1 MWIPELGLYVPMGL
15 YLRNPRNYLLDTSV
29 PRTEDDI
36 LNQTQ
41 PLSFIHDDQFD
52 ILVEKMKWPSPFA
65 NNESEYKNKTS
76 VQTNRHH
83 HHHRLTRRK
92 RNTPLNISYRKKP
105 VL

>member
-65 NNESEYKNKTS
+65 NNDS
-76 VQTNRHH
+76 QTNLHH
-83 HHHRLTRRK
+83 HHRRLTRRK